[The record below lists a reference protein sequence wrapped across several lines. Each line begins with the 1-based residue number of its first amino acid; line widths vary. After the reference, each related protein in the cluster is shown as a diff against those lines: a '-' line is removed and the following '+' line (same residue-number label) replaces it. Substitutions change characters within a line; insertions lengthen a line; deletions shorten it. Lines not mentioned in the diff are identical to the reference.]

1 VPAAQLVHSDEPAV
15 AENVPTVQEVQSL
28 IEVLPIV
35 EVVPAGHDAHVV
47 DRVISS
53 ATAPARAYFPA
64 GHALVSGPVH
74 ESFVS
79 PIVEPYFPAGQG
91 VHVAEPSREY
101 VPYPQGPEH
110 LSSAPV
116 PKRPAAQFEQEVE
129 PCFDH

>member
-1 VPAAQLVHSDEPAV
+1 MPAAQLVHSDEPAV

-64 GHALVSGPVH
+64 GHALVSGPEH
-74 ESFVS
+74 ESLVS

-110 LSSAPV
+110 
-116 PKRPAAQFEQEVE
+116 
-129 PCFDH
+129 

>member
-1 VPAAQLVHSDEPAV
+1 MHSGEPAV

-28 IEVLPIV
+28 IEVLPLV
-35 EVVPAGHDAHVV
+35 EVVPAGQDAHVV
-47 DRVISS
+47 DRVLSL

-64 GHALVSGPVH
+64 GHALVSEFVH
-74 ESFVS
+74 ESLVS

-110 LSSAPV
+110 
-116 PKRPAAQFEQEVE
+116 
-129 PCFDH
+129 

>member
-1 VPAAQLVHSDEPAV
+1 MPAAQLVHSDEPSV

-64 GHALVSGPVH
+64 GHALVSEFVH
-74 ESFVS
+74 ESLVS

-91 VHVAEPSREY
+91 VHVAAPDREY

-110 LSSAPV
+110 
-116 PKRPAAQFEQEVE
+116 
-129 PCFDH
+129 

>member
-1 VPAAQLVHSDEPAV
+1 MPAAQLVHSDEPTV

-47 DRVISS
+47 DRVLSS

-64 GHALVSGPVH
+64 GHAPLLVSGPEH
-74 ESFVS
+74 ESLVS
-79 PIVEPYFPAGQG
+79 PIVEPNFPAGQG
-91 VHVAEPSREY
+91 VHVAAPDREY

-110 LSSAPV
+110 
-116 PKRPAAQFEQEVE
+116 
-129 PCFDH
+129 